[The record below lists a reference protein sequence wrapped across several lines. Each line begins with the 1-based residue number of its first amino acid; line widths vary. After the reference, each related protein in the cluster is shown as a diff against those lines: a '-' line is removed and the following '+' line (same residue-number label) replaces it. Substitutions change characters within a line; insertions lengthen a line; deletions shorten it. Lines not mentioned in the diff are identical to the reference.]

1 MKNLTNKSKNQYTY
15 YCDRCK
21 KEISYKDK
29 TLNKIYVEQEYNKRK
44 HVCDLCDRCFKS
56 LERGIKG
63 NGGTGD
69 EYRRS

>member
-1 MKNLTNKSKNQYTY
+1 MKKLTNESKKQYTY

-44 HVCDLCDRCFKS
+44 HV
-56 LERGIKG
+56 
-63 NGGTGD
+63 
-69 EYRRS
+69 